1 MQYML
6 IFKGYLGDELK
17 FEEWHYFSDLGDLYN
32 YVAAQLKFVGGKNLY
47 DRYDIRVKNPK
58 VDNMPLAA

>member
-1 MQYML
+1 MRYML

-32 YVAAQLKFVGGKNLY
+32 YVAVKLKFVAGKNLY
-47 DRYDIRVKNPK
+47 DRYTIRVKNPE